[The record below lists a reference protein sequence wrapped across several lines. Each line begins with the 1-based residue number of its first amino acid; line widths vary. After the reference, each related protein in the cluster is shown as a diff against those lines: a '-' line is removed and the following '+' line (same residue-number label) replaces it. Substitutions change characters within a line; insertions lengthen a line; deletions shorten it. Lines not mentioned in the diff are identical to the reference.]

1 MIPGG
6 FAFGGITLFGTLG
19 TWLTPVWLLGVGAGV
34 GLLVLLVCYGILSAA
49 SRGAKIFF
57 HDALREGFLLPVLI
71 IAAAMAFVALISS
84 PVVPVKDLYRS
95 ITRLPQSGR
104 IDVKAII
111 PPGSPQKKE
120 TEVALDVRPAELKT
134 IRIASDQ
141 DVKISLLQ
149 FGIIKQAQEGTI
161 EINAGEPY
169 KWDRA
174 TSENNLFYGEKSDAS
189 VMSIRNLSDKPA
201 HMEFT
206 GATAEEFPAVQ
217 AVPETAAALIGLVV
231 LFLLFKLLAPK
242 IAAVALA
249 TAREVTVQPLYQI
262 IAVVG
267 AFALLVMVYIPGNT
281 FGEDVK
287 MLKSSDVTLIKILS
301 VIIALWAASES
312 VSGELEGR
320 TAMTVLS
327 KPIGRRQFLLGKLF
341 GIILPVALLFLI
353 LGSIFLAT
361 VSFKVTYDAR
371 EAAKLEPGWIECYQG
386 MITSVPVLVLAF
398 FEAVA
403 LAALSVAI
411 STRLS
416 ALATLIIC
424 CSVYVLGHLVP
435 MLVVSGATDRYGF
448 INFTGQ
454 LFSAVLPVLDHF
466 ESEAAVAT
474 DTAIPVVY
482 LLWAGAYCLLYSTMA
497 MLIGLTLFEDRDL
510 A

>member
-1 MIPGG
+1 MTM
-6 FAFGGITLFGTLG
+6 ACGILFGALG
-19 TWLTPVWLLGVGAGV
+19 TWLTPPWLLGVGAAV
-34 GLLVLLVCYGILSAA
+34 GLLVLAAGYGIAVLTSQRMAM
-49 SRGAKIFF
+49 FLN
-57 HDALREGFLLPVLI
+57 DALREGFLLPVLI
-71 IAAAMAFVALISS
+71 LAGVLSVIALISS
-84 PVVPVKDLYRS
+84 PAVPVADLIRS
-95 ITRLPQSGR
+95 ITRLPQTGR
-104 IDVKAII
+104 LELEATIQPKAQDQQV
-111 PPGSPQKKE
+111 P
-120 TEVALDVRPAELKT
+120 LDIRPAELKSL
-134 IRIASDQ
+134 RITSDE
-141 DVKISLLQ
+141 DVKISLMQ
-149 FGIIKQAQEGTI
+149 FGIIKQAQQGHI
-161 EINAGEPY
+161 EITAGEPY
-169 KWDRA
+169 EWSRA
-174 TSENNLFYGEKSDAS
+174 ASENNLFYGERSDES

-201 HMEFT
+201 HLQFNGMT
-206 GATAEEFPAVQ
+206 SEEFPAVE
-217 AVPETAAALIGLVV
+217 AVPQTAAALVGLVL
-231 LFLLFKLLAPK
+231 LFLLFKAIAPK

-249 TAREVTVQPLYQI
+249 TAREVTVQPLFQI
-262 IAVVG
+262 VAIVG
-267 AFALLVMVYIPGNT
+267 AFALLVVIYIPGNT

-301 VIIALWAASES
+301 VIIALWGASES

-327 KPIGRRQFLLGKLF
+327 KPIGRRQFLLGKF
-341 GIILPVALLFLI
+341 VGIILPVALLFLI
-353 LGSIFLAT
+353 LGSIFLLT
-361 VSFKVTYDAR
+361 VSYKVVYDAR
-371 EAAKLEPGWIECYQG
+371 ESAKLEPNWIECYQT

-435 MLVVSGATDRYGF
+435 MLVASSATDSYGF

-474 DTAIPVVY
+474 DAAIPLAY
-482 LLWAGAYCLLYSTMA
+482 LAWAGLYCLVYSTVA
-497 MLIGLTLFEDRDL
+497 MLVGLTLFEDRDL